1 MALRLFRSPKDAEV
15 PDEVLIT
22 QYKNSGDLAV
32 VGQLFKRYAHLVFG
46 VSMKYLKNEA
56 LAEDLS
62 MQVFEKLITSL
73 KEHEVN
79 NFRPWLHMVTRNE
92 CLMFLRKDKQSP
104 VAPLEPSRTEGEDEV
119 MEFAAEDHL
128 DDVTWKEEQLE
139 LLEEAIRELSEEQKT
154 CIEMFYLQKKSY
166 QEVAEITGYELK
178 QVKSYIQNGKRNLR
192 IYMEQRNA
200 G

>member
-104 VAPLEPSRTEGEDEV
+104 VAPLEPSRAEGEDEV